1 METDLKT
8 CRIFL
13 VELTCGGSSSQNA
26 TYIINTSPTASC
38 TYSICPSS
46 TGICR
51 IRYKFIK
58 MQYNHFLK
66 ELTYSLLLR
75 FDFETFEMSD
85 PVTGSVSTSAP
96 TTNGGAIGDC
106 YTDQFSIDGPNQ
118 GSPVICGTN
127 TGQHSKNNCLQ
138 QGFIVVYTFQ

>member
-1 METDLKT
+1 M
-8 CRIFL
+8 
-13 VELTCGGSSSQNA
+13 
-26 TYIINTSPTASC
+26 
-38 TYSICPSS
+38 
-46 TGICR
+46 
-51 IRYKFIK
+51 
-58 MQYNHFLK
+58 
-66 ELTYSLLLR
+66 TYSLLLR

-127 TGQHSKNNCLQ
+127 TGQHSKNKLLAEFYSSVSLFNK
-138 QGFIVVYTFQ
+138 